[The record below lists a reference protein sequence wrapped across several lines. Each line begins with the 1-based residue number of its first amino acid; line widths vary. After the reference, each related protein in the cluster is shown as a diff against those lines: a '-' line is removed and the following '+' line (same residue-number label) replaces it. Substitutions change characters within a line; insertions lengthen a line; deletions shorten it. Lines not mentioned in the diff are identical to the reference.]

1 LNNVLLIGATGFL
14 GQHLT
19 TLGPQIAT
27 TRFEDPADA
36 WQQYQGINTV
46 WLVARACRKTYP
58 RRDAETK
65 RIELNGIQNICNV
78 FSDCHFVYTSTKV
91 VYGLT
96 DDDVRTCSREHIGN
110 LFVHKFP
117 HVQNVPHTDHDTV
130 NLEPL
135 GEEHRIYA
143 ETKLAAE
150 DIIKSTVKS
159 CSILRIWD
167 IC

>member
-1 LNNVLLIGATGFL
+1 MNNVLLIGASGFL
-14 GQHLT
+14 GQHLAKYNPT
-19 TLGPQIAT
+19 VAT
-27 TRFEDPADA
+27 ARFEDPIDL
-36 WQQYQGINTV
+36 WQQYKDIDTV

-58 RRDAETK
+58 RRDATTK
-65 RIELNGIQNICNV
+65 RVELQGIQRICNV